1 MRDNESTRLGDGAG
15 GFPPLPPRS
24 LIRNW
29 RLNNNSDPVDHDGV
43 MQTIRAN
50 GDAMEQRLTEH
61 LRLLKANQES

>member
-1 MRDNESTRLGDGAG
+1 MRDNELTRLSDGAG
-15 GFPPLPPRS
+15 GFPSLPPRS

-50 GDAMEQRLTEH
+50 SDAMAQRLTGH
-61 LRLLKANQES
+61 LDLLKANQGS